1 MDRGVKFYY
10 SWKPNADRSYM
21 FIWSYIYIQDG
32 EEYLLYAE
40 ETILYDPLS
49 LAKVIEIDGCKFE
62 FRDYE
67 LLRSHIRDIPNYLK
81 SLK

>member
-1 MDRGVKFYY
+1 MWAYTY
-10 SWKPNADRSYM
+10 T
-21 FIWSYIYIQDG
+21 QDE

-40 ETILYDPLS
+40 ETILHDPLS

-67 LLRSHIRDIPNYLK
+67 LLRSHKRHTKLFKK
-81 SLK
+81 SKVR